1 MTMRGWTKGLV
12 AAAIVTSAATAV
24 PAGAQSAPI
33 SGTELAVELEREAAR
48 LQMTSE
54 GWADAASLYVAA
66 AGHRQHED
74 PQARQDLFM
83 AANLYHQVGDLAS
96 AISALESAG
105 VRALSAGDSVLAA
118 QMFGN
123 AAQIA
128 AEAGMTNDERRLRV
142 RAADVV
148 YAGQVGAPT
157 RG

>member
-1 MTMRGWTKGLV
+1 MRGWTRGF
-12 AAAIVTSAATAV
+12 AAAAMMTFAV
-24 PAGAQSAPI
+24 VAPAGAQGQPI
-33 SGTELAVELEREAAR
+33 SGTDLAIELEREAAR
-48 LQMTSE
+48 LQMTSD

-96 AISALESAG
+96 AVSALESAG
-105 VRALSAGDSVLAA
+105 VRALSSGDSVLAA

-128 AEAGMTNDERRLRV
+128 GEAGLTNDERRLRV

-148 YAGQVGAPT
+148 YADQAGAPT

>member
-1 MTMRGWTKGLV
+1 MRGLTT
-12 AAAIVTSAATAV
+12 AAIVTSAVAAA
-24 PAGAQSAPI
+24 PAGAQTEPI
-33 SGTELAVELEREAAR
+33 SGTDLAIELEREAAR

-74 PQARQDLFM
+74 PQARQNLFL

-105 VRALSAGDSVLAA
+105 VRALSSGDSVLAA

-128 AEAGMTNDERRLRV
+128 GEAGMRNDERRLRV

-148 YAGQVGAPT
+148 YADQAGGPI